1 MDICNSTNKQLN
13 IKKTSIYFNFE
24 NTAHFCIHG
33 CIYLLLQSILMAMNL
48 PRLLIVSTEKGK
60 ANEIATS
67 IGAEKLS
74 NQDYFE
80 YYLWNIQNKYYKTQV
95 LVCVT
100 ENPSQDIVIDGVE
113 ALIVHHDPQAE
124 NADQNFKQWSSLIS
138 SLAEAEVLLFSCNC
152 ITDVLIRDKV
162 IKWCLQKKF
171 ELIELNR
178 PEDASEADSEHNKY
192 GTERIIEALHAHM
205 WPNMTLKVQEIYII
219 DLYFIGKSSNTEEQS
234 SDMNSVEEQFEN
246 IKLTQDSTERL
257 PMENIALLNRFRKK
271 PLETLETFQIKPDH
285 SKIKSFHP
293 IYIGHVFRC
302 QLMAMKE
309 HAASL
314 PTNQRRIAAE
324 QLVTAFWKAMGGDP
338 YTTKNIKEILKQ

>member
-1 MDICNSTNKQLN
+1 
-13 IKKTSIYFNFE
+13 
-24 NTAHFCIHG
+24 
-33 CIYLLLQSILMAMNL
+33 MNL

-67 IGAEKLS
+67 IGAERLS

-100 ENPSQDIVIDGVE
+100 ENPSPDISINGVE
-113 ALIVHHDPQAE
+113 ALIVHHNTQAE
-124 NADQNFKQWSSLIS
+124 NAEHNLKQWSSLIA
-138 SLAEAEVLLFSCNC
+138 SLAEAEVLLFSCNF

-178 PEDASEADSEHNKY
+178 PDTDASEADLEHNKY
-192 GTERIIEALHAHM
+192 GIERIIEALHAHM
-205 WPNMTLKVQEIYII
+205 WPNMILK
-219 DLYFIGKSSNTEEQS
+219 GKSSSTEEQS
-234 SDMNSVEEQFEN
+234 SDIDEVEEQFEN
-246 IKLTQDSTERL
+246 IKLTQDATERL
-257 PMENIALLNRFRKK
+257 PMENMLDGIMGEESADFGELF
-271 PLETLETFQIKPDH
+271 
-285 SKIKSFHP
+285 S
-293 IYIGHVFRC
+293 

-338 YTTKNIKEILKQ
+338 SETELD